1 MLYPVP
7 TPDVLVELVVSPQ
20 LPTPAP
26 GELVVQY
33 HVVGG
38 AAQFGLTTDP
48 EFVKHDQPPEMYV
61 DKAVFAALQLA

>member
-1 MLYPVP
+1 M
-7 TPDVLVELVVSPQ
+7 LVELVVGPQ
-20 LPTPAP
+20 FPTPAP

-33 HVVGG
+33 HTTGG
-38 AAQFGLTTDP
+38 AAQSGLTTDP